1 MQRALRLIER
11 WCNENEL
18 TVNPKKTEMI
28 LFTNK
33 RKIELTKP
41 PTLFNT
47 SLELSAEV
55 KYLGVTLDSKL
66 SWKRHTEDKTKK
78 SLAILNQC
86 KRMLGKKWGLKPKIM
101 KWLYLS
107 VVRCSLTYA
116 ALVWWPRTLLT
127 TAQQELQK
135 FQRQACLAITG
146 CMSTTPTAALEVILG
161 IPPLHIHIKEEATLA
176 ALRLKTSG
184 HWKEQN
190 TMHTKI
196 LGQSINKEPRL
207 QWKCDRTEKQHIL
220 DKNYKIN
227 SEKNLDPKPAQ
238 DTIEVYTDGSK
249 TKTGT
254 GAGAYCQELNM
265 RISHALGK
273 DNSVFQAECVG
284 IMTAAIAVANRQVTN
299 FKININSDSQAA
311 LKALAR
317 FSTTSQLIQDCHKTL
332 ETLAMSND
340 ITLRWVKGHDGDQGN
355 EAADALA
362 RKATTL
368 KVIGPEPIVPIPFS
382 EYKTWLHELTQKEHS
397 QLWANTTDCR
407 QAKEAFPN
415 IDKRQTNKLLRLDR
429 GKLRKVVGLIT
440 GHSPLNKHLFVIGVT
455 DSPLCRACM
464 EVDETPT
471 HVVLEC
477 TGVAEQRERHLG
489 SPTSFHEALGNLG
502 GLLGFW
508 SELGWLE

>member
-1 MQRALRLIER
+1 
-11 WCNENEL
+11 
-18 TVNPKKTEMI
+18 
-28 LFTNK
+28 
-33 RKIELTKP
+33 
-41 PTLFNT
+41 
-47 SLELSAEV
+47 
-55 KYLGVTLDSKL
+55 
-66 SWKRHTEDKTKK
+66 
-78 SLAILNQC
+78 
-86 KRMLGKKWGLKPKIM
+86 M

-116 ALVWWPRTLLT
+116 ALIWWPRTLLT

-196 LGQSINKEPRL
+196 LGQNINKEPRL

-265 RISHALGK
+265 RISHALG
-273 DNSVFQAECVG
+273 
-284 IMTAAIAVANRQVTN
+284 
-299 FKININSDSQAA
+299 
-311 LKALAR
+311 
-317 FSTTSQLIQDCHKTL
+317 
-332 ETLAMSND
+332 
-340 ITLRWVKGHDGDQGN
+340 
-355 EAADALA
+355 
-362 RKATTL
+362 
-368 KVIGPEPIVPIPFS
+368 
-382 EYKTWLHELTQKEHS
+382 
-397 QLWANTTDCR
+397 
-407 QAKEAFPN
+407 
-415 IDKRQTNKLLRLDR
+415 
-429 GKLRKVVGLIT
+429 
-440 GHSPLNKHLFVIGVT
+440 VT